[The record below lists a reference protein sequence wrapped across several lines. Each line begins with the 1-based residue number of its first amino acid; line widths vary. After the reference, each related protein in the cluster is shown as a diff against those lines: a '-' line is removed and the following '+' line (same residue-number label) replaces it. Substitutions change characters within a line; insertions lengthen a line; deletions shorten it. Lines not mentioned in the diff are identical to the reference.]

1 VNGVHTDVDTFVNG
15 KAVAEQAEALAQL
28 AKQLEVTPL
37 DDFLGMS
44 AEVEEFAIDT
54 NTDVWFK
61 PDVGLQTVETLIVY
75 LEQTPSAM
83 KNAKSVLE
91 DLRDYQTVL
100 NHIKAKGLEWRFEMD
115 F

>member
-15 KAVAEQAEALAQL
+15 KAVAKQAEALAQL
-28 AKQLEVTPL
+28 AKQL
-37 DDFLGMS
+37 
-44 AEVEEFAIDT
+44 EVEEFAIDT